1 MSLNCQDNQQ
11 RMKQFFYSK
20 LKGIHVL
27 LNQLHQKFDG
37 HPFEEET
44 HCIDSLNN
52 MYPGMVNERCSPLF
66 ILANA
71 CLALIIG
78 YVVQ

>member
-1 MSLNCQDNQQ
+1 MNVLELSRQPTEDEAIFL
-11 RMKQFFYSK
+11 
-20 LKGIHVL
+20 LKGIL

-52 MYPGMVNERCSPLF
+52 MYPGMVNEQVRCSPLF
-66 ILANA
+66 ILASA